1 MRLAIAPLLL
11 AASAVA
17 GPACAETPPVDMPPS
32 SFKPN
37 EGIVFAVD
45 RRAREITIRHGELP
59 EIDMPPMTMVF
70 NVADARLLARVKA
83 GDKVK
88 FRTGLVNG
96 RFTVTKIQRL
106 KQPSTKSD
114 GGADAR
120 KNR

>member
-1 MRLAIAPLLL
+1 MRLAIAPLLF

-17 GPACAETPPVDMPPS
+17 GLACAEAPLVDMPPS
-32 SFKPN
+32 GFKPN

-45 RRAREITIRHGELP
+45 RPAREITIRHGELP

-70 NVADARLLARVKA
+70 NVADEALLARVKG

-106 KQPSTKSD
+106 EEPSTKRD

-120 KNR
+120 KDR